1 MTSLRPVYFAT
12 RAGFFLLWSVSSPS
26 WAMPRTKQRSICHL
40 KRVMPYQR
48 DPKRKAPL
56 QLEKT
61 ARMSST
67 VLSSVDV
74 AARTS
79 STSTTSSSVAPTASE
94 KKLSASPHATHDY
107 SSSESEIEECE
118 CAEKG
123 TRILEV
129 SGLVGLRGSVL

>member
-118 CAEKG
+118 CAGKG